1 MRDRSY
7 HVNITLGDNYT
18 VEDSFCDCVNG
29 LDKCHHK
36 ASVLLFG
43 FKNVSKTDIK
53 ASWIQR
59 PKSAPPTQT
68 LTMDELFPTPPKLA
82 NYSQY
87 IMYRCIQVLHRCLL
101 FLTILVVIQILKW
114 TIYYV
119 HVLVHVHNRIH
130 VTGRQKDLCISMH
143 WMLSPEPTVPQ
154 LDVPCVEDL
163 LLSDSYLESTNK
175 IQWLK
180 DKMAMTPDQIQQVA
194 QLTAGQSNNHLW
206 ALVRKNRLTASNFSS
221 ALAALRRNRFPPSLF
236 KKIMCSYNL
245 SNKDAIIW
253 GTNNEAVARAKYCS
267 FGDAVVEETGVWL
280 HTSGVLGASPDG
292 IIHRPATHNYTHQ
305 LPTLGE
311 QLEAMRLR
319 PEILE
324 IKCPFTSR
332 NMTIEEAINTS
343 KDFCLGS

>member
-1 MRDRSY
+1 
-7 HVNITLGDNYT
+7 
-18 VEDSFCDCVNG
+18 
-29 LDKCHHK
+29 
-36 ASVLLFG
+36 
-43 FKNVSKTDIK
+43 
-53 ASWIQR
+53 
-59 PKSAPPTQT
+59 
-68 LTMDELFPTPPKLA
+68 
-82 NYSQY
+82 
-87 IMYRCIQVLHRCLL
+87 MYLH
-101 FLTILVVIQILKW
+101 IIE
-114 TIYYV
+114 
-119 HVLVHVHNRIH
+119 H
-130 VTGRQKDLCISMH
+130 VTARQEDLSISMH
-143 WMLSPEPTVPQ
+143 WILSPEPAVPQ

-180 DKMAMTPDQIQQVA
+180 DKMAMTPEQIEQVA
-194 QLTAGQSNNHLW
+194 QLTAGQRNNHLW
-206 ALVRKNRLTASNFSS
+206 ALVRKNRLTASNFGS

-245 SNKDAIIW
+245 SKKDAIMW

-280 HTSGVLGASPDG
+280 HSSGVLGASPDG

-305 LPTLGE
+305 LQALAD
-311 QLEAMRLR
+311 QLEAIQLR

-343 KDFCLGS
+343 KDFCLEFQRYGDQQLYKLKEDHPYYDQVQGQLHILNKSACDFVVWTTKDIAIIRILQDSTWTPNLDKLIDFYFNNMLPVLQQ